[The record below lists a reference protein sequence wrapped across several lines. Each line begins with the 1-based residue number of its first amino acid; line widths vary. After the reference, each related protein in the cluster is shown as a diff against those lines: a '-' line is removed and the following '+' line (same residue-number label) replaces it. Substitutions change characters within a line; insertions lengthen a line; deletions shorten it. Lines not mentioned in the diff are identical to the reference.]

1 MAGSSSA
8 MTVEDMAASLGAAA
22 IAYQL
27 MTVIIGAFIA
37 IMILYIVL
45 NFL

>member
-1 MAGSSSA
+1 
-8 MTVEDMAASLGAAA
+8 MAAILGEAA

-37 IMILYIVL
+37 IMIHYIVL
-45 NFL
+45 DFL